1 VFVKLV
7 QIEAIGRS
15 VENFEQMTNDNN
27 GLNIS
32 DPRIQIF
39 KGENYGFWS
48 IKMTTLFLS

>member
-7 QIEAIGRS
+7 QIEAISRS

-27 GLNIS
+27 RLNIS
-32 DPRIQIF
+32 DPRIKTF